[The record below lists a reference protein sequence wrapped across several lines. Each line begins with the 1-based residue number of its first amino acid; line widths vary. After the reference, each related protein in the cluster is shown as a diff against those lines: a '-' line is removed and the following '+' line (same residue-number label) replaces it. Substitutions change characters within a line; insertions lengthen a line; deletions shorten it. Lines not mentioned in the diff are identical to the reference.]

1 MAGLSLIIPVEA
13 HETRPETLVR
23 ALAAKPAIDL
33 EILVVAASPEV
44 AEREGL
50 ASLAEIDPRV
60 RLVLPPGPV
69 ASAVSLW
76 GSGIDAAKSQWLTVV
91 RPDDI
96 FEPEALAIAEF
107 VKGKLGSVD
116 SIGWNALQINPG
128 AEPGKSSS
136 VAIPTKHDIVELNK
150 TEMLK
155 AFYLWEGSGNVPKMP
170 FGIYHAIVSRELADT
185 VLGSIRA
192 TAREHA
198 LPQWEWAARTVL
210 MGEKFAFCSRPLSVI
225 NAKPYETPKQALV
238 RADFPFHAG
247 IGITAGIAEIQF
259 SAFAEMG
266 ALWTGSQEN
275 FVRAATLDCMFET
288 EPQAFNDKCNAY
300 YRALTMWEGG
310 AHARLFRPQFA
321 GERPLDKRR
330 GLHGN
335 LLMIDRH
342 IAGARNAQEFYGI
355 IRNFLVPVGI
365 ICGAQAV

>member
-1 MAGLSLIIPVEA
+1 MAGLSVIIPVEA
-13 HETRPETLVR
+13 HESRPEALVR
-23 ALAAKPAIDL
+23 ALAAKPAVDI
-33 EILVVAASPEV
+33 EILVVAASAAL

-50 ASLAEIDPRV
+50 ASLCEIDA
-60 RLVLPPGPV
+60 RLRIVTPAEPV
-69 ASAVSLW
+69 ASSLSLW
-76 GSGIDAAKSQWLTVV
+76 GAGIDAARGSWLTVV

-96 FEPEALAIAEF
+96 FEPEALEVANF
-107 VKGKLGSVD
+107 VKGKLGAVD
-116 SIGWNALQINPG
+116 SIGWNALQINAA
-128 AEPGKSSS
+128 AEPGSSAS
-136 VAIPTKHDIVELNK
+136 VAIPTKYDIVELNK

-155 AFYLWEGSGNVPKMP
+155 GFYLWEGSANVPKVP
-170 FGIYHAIVSRELADT
+170 LGLYHAIISRELAET

-192 TAREHA
+192 AGREHH

-210 MGEKFAFCSRPLSVI
+210 MGETFAFCSRPLSVI
-225 NAKPYETPKQALV
+225 NARPYEAPAQPLL

-247 IGITAGIAEIQF
+247 IGLTAAIAEMQF

-266 ALWTGSQEN
+266 ALWTGAQEN
-275 FVRAATLDCMFET
+275 FVRATIIDCMAET
-288 EPQAFNDKCNAY
+288 DPQAFNDKCNAY
-300 YRALTMWEGG
+300 YRALTLWEGG
-310 AHARLFRPQFA
+310 AHAKLFRPQFA
-321 GERPLDKRR
+321 GERPLDRRR

>member
-13 HETRPETLVR
+13 HEKRPEALVR
-23 ALAAKPAIDL
+23 ALAAKPAVDL
-33 EILVVAASPEV
+33 EILVVPAS
-44 AEREGL
+44 AELGVTEAL
-50 ASLAEIDPRV
+50 ESLAAIDPRV
-60 RLVLPPGPV
+60 RIVLPGQPV
-69 ASAVSLW
+69 LSSVSLW
-76 GSGIDAAKSQWLTVV
+76 AAGIDAARGAWLSIV

-96 FEPEALAIAEF
+96 FEPEALAVAEF

-116 SIGWNALQINPG
+116 SVGWNALQINPG

-136 VAIPTKHDIVELNK
+136 VAIPTKYDIVELNK

-155 AFYLWEGSGNVPKMP
+155 AFYLWEGSTNVPKVP
-170 FGIYHAIVSRELADT
+170 LGIFHAIVSRELADT

-192 TAREHA
+192 AGREHA
-198 LPQWEWAARTVL
+198 LAQWEWAARTVL

-225 NAKPYETPKQALV
+225 NTSAYQPPAQPLV

-247 IGITAGIAEIQF
+247 IGLTAGIAEIQF

-266 ALWTGSQEN
+266 ARWTGSQEN
-275 FVRAATLDCMFET
+275 FVRAAVIDCMFET

-300 YRALTMWEGG
+300 YRALTLWEGG
-310 AHARLFRPQFA
+310 AHAKLFRPQFA
-321 GERPLDKRR
+321 GERPLDRRR

-335 LLMIDRH
+335 VLMIDRH
-342 IAGARNAQEFYGI
+342 IAGARDAQEFYNI
-355 IRNFLVPVGI
+355 IRNFLVPIGI

>member
-1 MAGLSLIIPVEA
+1 MAGLSLIIPVED
-13 HETRPETLVR
+13 HEMRPESLIR
-23 ALAAKPAIDL
+23 ALAAKAAIDL
-33 EILVVAASPEV
+33 EILVVASGETA
-44 AEREGL
+44 AREDL
-50 ASLAEIDPRV
+50 AALTQLDPRLQV
-60 RLVLPPGPV
+60 VEAAGPV
-69 ASAVSLW
+69 LSAVSLW
-76 GSGIDAAKSQWLTVV
+76 AAGIEKARGEWLTVV

-96 FEPEALAIAEF
+96 FEPEALAVAQF

-136 VAIPTKHDIVELNK
+136 VAIPTKHDIVSLDK

-155 AFYLWEGSGNVPKMP
+155 ALYLWEGSTNVPKMP
-170 FGIYHAIVSRELADT
+170 FGIFHAIISRDLAQV

-192 TAREHA
+192 AGREHA
-198 LPQWEWAARTVL
+198 LAQWEWAARTVL

-225 NAKPYETPKQALV
+225 NARPYERPAAPLV

-247 IGITAGIAEIQF
+247 IGLTSGIAEIQF

-275 FVRAATLDCMFET
+275 FVRACVIDCMFEN
-288 EPQAFNDKCNAY
+288 EPQAFNDRCNAY
-300 YRALTMWEGG
+300 FRALSLWEGG
-310 AHARLFRPQFA
+310 AHAKLFRPQFA

-335 LLMIDRH
+335 VLMIDRH

-355 IRNFLVPVGI
+355 VRNFLVPVGI

>member
-13 HETRPETLVR
+13 HEKRPEALVR
-23 ALAAKPAIDL
+23 ALAAKPAVDL
-33 EILVVAASPEV
+33 EILVVPAS
-44 AEREGL
+44 AELAESEDL
-50 ASLAEIDPRV
+50 ASLVALDGRV
-60 RLVLPPGPV
+60 RIVTPDQPV
-69 ASAVSLW
+69 ASPLSLW
-76 GSGIDAAKSQWLTVV
+76 GVGIDAAKSGWLTVV

-96 FEPEALAIAEF
+96 FEAETLAVADF
-107 VKGKLGSVD
+107 VKGKVGSVD

-155 AFYLWEGSGNVPKMP
+155 AFYLWEGSANVPKMP
-170 FGIYHAIVSRELADT
+170 FGIYHAIISRELADT
-185 VLGSIRA
+185 VAGSIRA
-192 TAREHA
+192 AGREHA

-225 NAKPYETPKQALV
+225 NTRPYEATAQPLV

-247 IGITAGIAEIQF
+247 IGLTSAIAEIQF

-275 FVRAATLDCMFET
+275 FVRATIIDCMAET
-288 EPQAFNDKCNAY
+288 DPQAFNDRCNAY
-300 YRALTMWEGG
+300 YRALQLWEGG
-310 AHARLFRPQFA
+310 AHAKLFRPQFA
-321 GERPLDKRR
+321 GERPLDRRR

-342 IAGARNAQEFYGI
+342 IAGAKNAQEFYGI

>member
-13 HETRPETLVR
+13 HEKRPETLVR
-23 ALAAKPAIDL
+23 ALAAKPGIALDI
-33 EILVVAASPEV
+33 VVVPASPEV
-44 AEREGL
+44 AAAENL
-50 ASLAEIDPRV
+50 AALAAIDPRV
-60 RLVLPPGPV
+60 RIVAPAGPV
-69 ASAVSLW
+69 LSPLSLW
-76 GSGIDAAKSQWLTVV
+76 AAGIEAATGSWLTVV

-96 FEPEALAIAEF
+96 FEPEALAVAEF
-107 VKGKLGSVD
+107 VKGKLGTVD

-128 AEPGKSSS
+128 AEPGKSPS
-136 VAIPTKHDIVELNK
+136 VAIPTKHDIVSLDK

-155 AFYLWEGSGNVPKMP
+155 AFYLWEGAANVPKMP
-170 FGIYHAIVSRELADT
+170 FGIFHAIVSKQLAET

-192 TAREHA
+192 AGREHPLA
-198 LPQWEWAARTVL
+198 QWEWAARTVL

-225 NAKPYETPKQALV
+225 NAGPYQTPAMPLV

-247 IGITAGIAEIQF
+247 IGLTAGIAEIQF

-275 FVRAATLDCMFET
+275 FVRAAIYDCMLET
-288 EPQAFNDKCNAY
+288 DPQTFNDKCNAY
-300 YRALTMWEGG
+300 FRALKLWEGG
-310 AHARLFRPQFA
+310 AHAALFRPQFA
-321 GERPLDKRR
+321 GERPLDRRR

>member
-13 HETRPETLVR
+13 HEARPESLIK
-23 ALAAKPAIDL
+23 ALAAKPGVDL
-33 EILVVAASPEV
+33 EILVVPAS
-44 AEREGL
+44 ADIATREDL
-50 ASLAEIDPRV
+50 ASLAELDSRV
-60 RLVLPPGPV
+60 RIVVPPAPT

-76 GSGIDAAKSQWLTVV
+76 AAGIEAARSPWISVV

-96 FEPEALAIAEF
+96 FEPETLAVAEF
-107 VKGKLGSVD
+107 VKGRLGSVD

-136 VAIPTKHDIVELNK
+136 VAIPTKHDIVELDK

-155 AFYLWEGSGNVPKMP
+155 AFYLWEGSANVPKMP
-170 FGIYHAIVSRELADT
+170 FGIYHAIISRELADT

-192 TAREHA
+192 TGREHA

-210 MGEKFAFCSRPLSVI
+210 MGEKFVFCSRPLSVI
-225 NAKPYETPKQALV
+225 NARPYVTPAQPLI

-247 IGITAGIAEIQF
+247 IGLTAGIAEIQF
-259 SAFAEMG
+259 FAFAEMG

-275 FVRAATLDCMFET
+275 FIRATIIDAMFET
-288 EPQAFNDKCNAY
+288 EPQVFNDKCNAY
-300 YRALTMWEGG
+300 YRALTLWEGG
-310 AHARLFRPQFA
+310 AHAPLFRPQFA

-342 IAGARNAQEFYGI
+342 IAGARNAQEFYSI
-355 IRNFLVPVGI
+355 IRNFLVPIGI

>member
-1 MAGLSLIIPVEA
+1 MAGLSLIIPVET
-13 HETRPETLVR
+13 HEKRPETLVR
-23 ALAAKPAIDL
+23 ALAAKSAIDL
-33 EILVVAASPEV
+33 EILVVPASADV
-44 AEREGL
+44 ADREEL
-50 ASLAEIDPRV
+50 ASLVEIDARV
-60 RLVLPPGPV
+60 RVVLP
-69 ASAVSLW
+69 ASPTASPLSLW
-76 GSGIDAAKSQWLTVV
+76 GVGIDAAKAGWLTVV

-96 FEPEALAIAEF
+96 FEPETLTVGDF
-107 VKGKLGSVD
+107 VKGKLGTVD
-116 SIGWNALQINPG
+116 SIGWNALQINPV

-150 TEMLK
+150 TDMLK
-155 AFYLWEGSGNVPKMP
+155 AFYLWEGSANVPKMP
-170 FGIYHAIVSRELADT
+170 FGIYHAIISRELADT

-192 TAREHA
+192 AGREHA

-225 NAKPYETPKQALV
+225 NTRPYEAPARPLL

-247 IGITAGIAEIQF
+247 IGLTAGIAEIQF

-266 ALWTGSQEN
+266 ALWTGAQEN
-275 FVRAATLDCMFET
+275 FVRATIIDCMSET
-288 EPQAFNDKCNAY
+288 DPQAFNDKCNAY
-300 YRALTMWEGG
+300 YRALMAWEGG
-310 AHARLFRPQFA
+310 AHASLFRPQFA
-321 GERPLDKRR
+321 GERPLDRRR

>member
-1 MAGLSLIIPVEA
+1 MAGLSLIIPVES
-13 HETRPETLVR
+13 HERRPEALIR
-23 ALAAKPAIDL
+23 AMSAKPAVDL
-33 EILVVAASPEV
+33 EILVVPASAEV
-44 AEREGL
+44 AEREDLG
-50 ASLAEIDPRV
+50 SLGAIDGRV
-60 RLVLPPGPV
+60 RIVTPTAPV
-69 ASAVSLW
+69 ASSLSLW
-76 GSGIDAAKSQWLTVV
+76 GVGIDAAKADWLTVV

-96 FEPEALAIAEF
+96 FEPETLAVADF
-107 VKGKLGSVD
+107 VKSKLGTVD
-116 SIGWNALQINPG
+116 SIGWNALQINAG

-136 VAIPTKHDIVELNK
+136 VAIPTKYDIVELNK
-150 TEMLK
+150 TDMLK
-155 AFYLWEGSGNVPKMP
+155 AFYLWEGSANVPKMP
-170 FGIYHAIVSRELADT
+170 FGIYHAIISRELAQT
-185 VLGSIRA
+185 VLGSIRIA
-192 TAREHA
+192 GREHH
-198 LPQWEWAARTVL
+198 LPQWEFAARAVL
-210 MGEKFAFCSRPLSVI
+210 MGEKFAFCSRPLSVM
-225 NAKPYETPKQALV
+225 NVKAYEAPTHALV

-247 IGITAGIAEIQF
+247 IGLTAAIAEIQF

-275 FVRAATLDCMFET
+275 FVRATIIDAMAET

-300 YRALTMWEGG
+300 YRALTAWEGG
-310 AHARLFRPQFA
+310 THAKLFRPQFA

>member
-1 MAGLSLIIPVEA
+1 MAGLSLIIPVET
-13 HETRPETLVR
+13 HETRPETLIR
-23 ALAAKPAIDL
+23 ALAAKPAVDL
-33 EILVVAASPEV
+33 EILVVPASAEIAAHET
-44 AEREGL
+44 L
-50 ASLAEIDPRV
+50 ASLADIDPRV
-60 RLVLPPGPV
+60 RIVLPSSPV
-69 ASAVSLW
+69 LSAVSLW
-76 GSGIDAAKSQWLTVV
+76 GAGIEAAKADWISIV

-96 FEPEALAIAEF
+96 FEPDALAVAEF
-107 VKGKLGSVD
+107 VRGKLGTVD

-128 AEPGKSSS
+128 AEPGRSSS

-155 AFYLWEGSGNVPKMP
+155 AFYLWEGSANVPKMP
-170 FGIYHAIVSRELADT
+170 FGIYHAVISRELAET

-192 TAREHA
+192 AAREHA

-210 MGEKFAFCSRPLSVI
+210 MGEKFAFCSRPLSII
-225 NAKPYETPKQALV
+225 NAKPYETPVRPLV

-247 IGITAGIAEIQF
+247 IGLTSGIAEIQF

-275 FVRAATLDCMFET
+275 FVRAAMLDCMFET
-288 EPQAFNDKCNAY
+288 EPQAFNDRCNAY

-321 GERPLDKRR
+321 GERPLDRRR

-342 IAGARNAQEFYGI
+342 IAGARNAQEFYDI

>member
-13 HETRPETLVR
+13 HEKRPEALIR
-23 ALAAKPAIDL
+23 ALATKPGIDL
-33 EILVVAASPEV
+33 EILVVPVSADLAA
-44 AEREGL
+44 REDL
-50 ASLAEIDPRV
+50 ASLTEIDNRV
-60 RLVLPPGPV
+60 RIVVPAAPVLSPL
-69 ASAVSLW
+69 SLW
-76 GSGIDAAKSQWLTVV
+76 GVGIEAAKSPWLTVV

-96 FEPEALAIAEF
+96 FEPEALAVAEF
-107 VKGKLGSVD
+107 VKGKMGSVD

-128 AEPGKSSS
+128 AEPGKSPS

-155 AFYLWEGSGNVPKMP
+155 AFYLWEGAVNVPKVP
-170 FGIYHAIVSRELADT
+170 LGLYHAIISRELAGT
-185 VLGSIRA
+185 ILGTIRDA
-192 TAREHA
+192 GREHG

-225 NAKPYETPKQALV
+225 NTRPYETPAQPLV

-247 IGITAGIAEIQF
+247 IGLTAAIAEIQF

-266 ALWTGSQEN
+266 ALWTGAQEN
-275 FVRAATLDCMFET
+275 FIRATIYDCMFET
-288 EPQAFNDKCNAY
+288 DPQAFNDKCNAY
-300 YRALTMWEGG
+300 YRGLTLWEGG
-310 AHARLFRPQFA
+310 AHAGMFRPQFA

-342 IAGARNAQEFYGI
+342 IAGARNAQEFYNI

>member
-13 HETRPETLVR
+13 HETRPEALIK
-23 ALAAKPAIDL
+23 ALAAKPGVNL
-33 EILVVAASPEV
+33 EILVVPASPEV
-44 AEREGL
+44 ATREDL
-50 ASLAEIDPRV
+50 ASLGDIDPRV
-60 RLVLPPGPV
+60 RIVTPSAPV

-76 GSGIDAAKSQWLTVV
+76 AAGIEAARSHWISVV

-96 FEPEALAIAEF
+96 FEPEALAVAEF

-155 AFYLWEGSGNVPKMP
+155 AFYLWEGSANVPKVP
-170 FGIYHAIVSRELADT
+170 LGIYHAIVSRELAET

-192 TAREHA
+192 AAREHA
-198 LPQWEWAARTVL
+198 LPQWEWTARTVL
-210 MGEKFAFCSRPLSVI
+210 MGEKFAFCSRPLSVV

-247 IGITAGIAEIQF
+247 IGLTAGIAEIQF

-275 FVRAATLDCMFET
+275 FIRATIIDCMAET
-288 EPQAFNDKCNAY
+288 EPQAFNDRCNAY

-310 AHARLFRPQFA
+310 AHAKLFRPQFA
-321 GERPLDKRR
+321 GERPLDRRR

-342 IAGARNAQEFYGI
+342 IAGARNAQEFYNI

>member
-1 MAGLSLIIPVEA
+1 MAGLSLIIPIEA

-23 ALAAKPAIDL
+23 AIATKPEIDL
-33 EILVVAASPEV
+33 EILIVPASADVAK
-44 AEREGL
+44 REDL
-50 ASLAEIDPRV
+50 ASLAEIDARV
-60 RLVLPPGPV
+60 RIVTPDQQA
-69 ASAVSLW
+69 ASALSLW
-76 GSGIDAAKSQWLTVV
+76 GIGIEAANSDWLSVV

-96 FEPEALAIAEF
+96 FEPEALDVAKF
-107 VKGKLGSVD
+107 VKRKLGTVD

-128 AEPGKSSS
+128 AEPGNSSS

-155 AFYLWEGSGNVPKMP
+155 AFFLWEGSANVPKMP
-170 FGIYHAIVSRELADT
+170 FGIYHAIISRELAAT

-192 TAREHA
+192 AGREHHM
-198 LPQWEWAARTVL
+198 PQWEWAARAVL
-210 MGEKFAFCSRPLSVI
+210 MGDKFAFCSRPLSVI
-225 NAKPYETPKQALV
+225 NARPYEAPAQALV

-247 IGITAGIAEIQF
+247 IGLTAGIAEIQF

-266 ALWTGSQEN
+266 ALWSGAQEN
-275 FVRAATLDCMFET
+275 FVRATIIDCMSET
-288 EPQAFNDKCNAY
+288 DPQTFNDKCNAY
-300 YRALTMWEGG
+300 YAALLLWEAG
-310 AHARLFRPQFA
+310 AHAKLFRPQFA
-321 GERPLDKRR
+321 FERPLDKRR

-365 ICGAQAV
+365 ICGAQTV

>member
-1 MAGLSLIIPVEA
+1 MAGLSLIIAVET
-13 HETRPETLVR
+13 HEKRPEALVR

-33 EILVVAASPEV
+33 EILIVPASAELSAAE
-44 AEREGL
+44 AL
-50 ASLAEIDPRV
+50 DSLVDIDSRV
-60 RLVLPPGPV
+60 RVVVPREPVL
-69 ASAVSLW
+69 SSVSLW
-76 GSGIDAAKSQWLTVV
+76 AAGIDAAKGAWLSIV

-96 FEPEALAIAEF
+96 FEPEALAVAEF

-116 SIGWNALQINPG
+116 SVGWNALQINPS

-136 VAIPTKHDIVELNK
+136 VAIPTKYDIVDLNK

-155 AFYLWEGSGNVPKMP
+155 AFYLWEGSTNVPKVP
-170 FGIYHAIVSRELADT
+170 FGIFHAIVSRGLADT

-192 TAREHA
+192 AGREHA

-225 NAKPYETPKQALV
+225 NTGAYRAPTQPLV

-247 IGITAGIAEIQF
+247 IGLTAGIAEIQF

-275 FVRAATLDCMFET
+275 FVRAAVIDCMFET

-310 AHARLFRPQFA
+310 AHAKLFRPQFA

-335 LLMIDRH
+335 VLMIDRH
-342 IAGARNAQEFYGI
+342 IAGARNAQEFYTI
-355 IRNFLVPVGI
+355 VRNFLVPIGI

>member
-1 MAGLSLIIPVEA
+1 MAALSLIIPIEPHEA
-13 HETRPETLVR
+13 RPETLIR

-33 EILVVAASPEV
+33 EILIVPASAELAA
-44 AEREGL
+44 REDL
-50 ASLAEIDPRV
+50 AALGEIDRRV
-60 RLVLPPGPV
+60 RIVHPTSPVL
-69 ASAVSLW
+69 SALSLW
-76 GSGIDAAKSQWLTVV
+76 GVGIEAATSPWLTVV

-96 FEPEALAIAEF
+96 FEPEMLAVADFI
-107 VKGKLGSVD
+107 KGKLGTVD

-128 AEPGKSSS
+128 AAPGKSSS

-155 AFYLWEGSGNVPKMP
+155 AFYLWEGAVNVPKMP
-170 FGIYHAIVSRELADT
+170 FGIFHAIISRELADT

-192 TAREHA
+192 ADREHH

-210 MGEKFAFCSRPLSVI
+210 MGERFAFCSRPFSVI
-225 NAKPYETPKQALV
+225 NARPYEIPGQSLV

-247 IGITAGIAEIQF
+247 IGLTAGIAEIQF

-266 ALWTGSQEN
+266 ALWSGAQES
-275 FVRAATLDCMFET
+275 FVRATIYDCMFET
-288 EPQAFNDKCNAY
+288 DPQVFNDKCNAY
-300 YRALTMWEGG
+300 YRALTQWEGG
-310 AHARLFRPQFA
+310 AHAALFRPQFA

-342 IAGARNAQEFYGI
+342 IAGAKNAQEFYNI
-355 IRNFLVPVGI
+355 IRNFLVPIGI
-365 ICGAQAV
+365 ICGAQTV

>member
-1 MAGLSLIIPVEA
+1 MAGLSLIIPVET
-13 HETRPETLVR
+13 HESRPETLIK
-23 ALAAKPAIDL
+23 ALAAKPGIDL
-33 EILVVAASPEV
+33 EILVVPASAEV
-44 AEREGL
+44 AGREDL
-50 ASLAEIDPRV
+50 ASLSTIDSRV
-60 RLVLPPGPV
+60 RIVLPAGPV
-69 ASAVSLW
+69 VSAVSLW
-76 GSGIDAAKSQWLTVV
+76 GAGIDAAKSDWLSVV

-96 FEPEALAIAEF
+96 FEPDALAVAEF
-107 VKGKLGSVD
+107 VKGKLGTID

-155 AFYLWEGSGNVPKMP
+155 AFYLWEGSAIVPKMP
-170 FGIYHAIVSRELADT
+170 FGIYHAIISRELAET

-192 TAREHA
+192 AGREHA

-225 NAKPYETPKQALV
+225 NAGSYEIPAQPLV

-247 IGITAGIAEIQF
+247 IGLTAGIAEIQF

-275 FVRAATLDCMFET
+275 FVRAIMLDCMVET

-300 YRALTMWEGG
+300 YRALTMWEVG
-310 AHARLFRPQFA
+310 AHAKLFRPQFA
-321 GERPLDKRR
+321 GERPLDRRR

-342 IAGARNAQEFYGI
+342 IAGARDAQEFYTI

>member
-1 MAGLSLIIPVEA
+1 MAGLSLIIPIET
-13 HETRPETLVR
+13 HERRPEALVR
-23 ALAAKPAIDL
+23 ALAGKPDIDL
-33 EILVVAASPEV
+33 EILVVPVSADL
-44 AEREGL
+44 AEREDL
-50 ASLAEIDPRV
+50 ASLSQIDRRV
-60 RLVLPPGPV
+60 RLVLPAQAV
-69 ASAVSLW
+69 ASPLSLW
-76 GSGIDAAKSQWLTVV
+76 GVGIDAAQSDWLTVA

-96 FEPEALAIAEF
+96 FEPETLAVANF
-107 VKGKLGSVD
+107 VKAKLGTVD

-150 TEMLK
+150 TDMLK
-155 AFYLWEGSGNVPKMP
+155 AFYLWEGSANVPKVP
-170 FGIYHAIVSRELADT
+170 FGIYHAIISRDLAAT

-192 TAREHA
+192 AGREHHI
-198 LPQWEWAARTVL
+198 PQWEWTARTVL
-210 MGEKFAFCSRPLSVI
+210 MGEKFAFCSRPLSVMS
-225 NAKPYETPKQALV
+225 ARTYEAPPQPLV
-238 RADFPFHAG
+238 RADFPFHAA
-247 IGITAGIAEIQF
+247 IGLTAGIAEIQF

-266 ALWTGSQEN
+266 ALWTGAQEN
-275 FVRAATLDCMFET
+275 FVRATVIDCMFET

-300 YRALTMWEGG
+300 YRALMMWEGG
-310 AHARLFRPQFA
+310 ANASLFRPQFA
-321 GERPLDKRR
+321 GERPLDTRR

>member
-1 MAGLSLIIPVEA
+1 MAGLSLIIPLET
-13 HETRPETLVR
+13 HERRPETLVR
-23 ALAAKPAIDL
+23 ALAAKSAVDL
-33 EILVVAASPEV
+33 EILIVPASAEVAA
-44 AEREGL
+44 REDL
-50 ASLAEIDPRV
+50 ATLAELDKRV
-60 RLVLPPGPV
+60 RIVVPSTTV

-76 GSGIDAAKSQWLTVV
+76 AAGIEVAKAPWISVV

-96 FEPEALAIAEF
+96 FEPEALAVAEF
-107 VKGKLGSVD
+107 VKGKLGTVD

-150 TEMLK
+150 TDMLK
-155 AFYLWEGSGNVPKMP
+155 SFYLWEGSANVPKMP
-170 FGIYHAIVSRELADT
+170 FGVYHAIISRELAET
-185 VLGSIRA
+185 VLGSIRIA
-192 TAREHA
+192 GREHA

-225 NAKPYETPKQALV
+225 NIKPYEAPARPLV

-247 IGITAGIAEIQF
+247 LGLTAGIAEIQF

-275 FVRAATLDCMFET
+275 FIRATMIDCMFET

-300 YRALTMWEGG
+300 YRALMMWEGG
-310 AHARLFRPQFA
+310 AHASLFRPQFA

-342 IAGARNAQEFYGI
+342 IAGARNAQEFYSI

-365 ICGAQAV
+365 ICGGQAV

>member
-13 HETRPETLVR
+13 HEARPETLIK
-23 ALAAKPAIDL
+23 ALAAKPAVDL
-33 EILVVAASPEV
+33 EIIVVPAS
-44 AEREGL
+44 ADLADREDL
-50 ASLAEIDPRV
+50 ASLTGIDSRV
-60 RLVLPPGPV
+60 RVVIPSVPV

-76 GSGIDAAKSQWLTVV
+76 AAGIEAAKSHWISVV

-96 FEPEALAIAEF
+96 FEPEALAVAEF
-107 VKGKLGSVD
+107 VRGKLGSVD

-150 TEMLK
+150 TDMLK
-155 AFYLWEGSGNVPKMP
+155 AFYLWEGSANVPKMP
-170 FGIYHAIVSRELADT
+170 FGIYHAIISRELADT
-185 VLGSIRA
+185 VMGSIRA
-192 TAREHA
+192 GGREHA

-225 NAKPYETPKQALV
+225 NTKPYETPAKPLV

-247 IGITAGIAEIQF
+247 LGLTAGIAEIQF

-275 FVRAATLDCMFET
+275 FIRATVIDCMLEI
-288 EPQAFNDKCNAY
+288 EPQAFNDKCNGY
-300 YRALTMWEGG
+300 FRALTMWEGG
-310 AHARLFRPQFA
+310 AHAKLFRPQFA

-342 IAGARNAQEFYGI
+342 IAGAKNAQEFYGI